1 MRTTTLL
8 TGDDLLRMPEEG
20 KRFELVRGEMVEMAP
35 PGIEHGKRSGR
46 IFRLLDEFVEEQ
58 DLGTV
63 TVESGFYLERS
74 PDTVRGPD
82 VAFISKE
89 RLDPNAEVT
98 GFGEIVP
105 DLAVEVISPNDTY
118 AEVTDKVN
126 EYLRAGVRVVWVVD
140 PQFHRVTLY
149 PGGQILSGEDILSG
163 GDVVPGFAVPVSRLF
178 SRRSK

>member
-118 AEVTDKVN
+118 AEVTD
-126 EYLRAGVRVVWVVD
+126 
-140 PQFHRVTLY
+140 
-149 PGGQILSGEDILSG
+149 
-163 GDVVPGFAVPVSRLF
+163 
-178 SRRSK
+178 